1 MIKIERIEFSNYRQY
16 KHVTIDFKNND
27 DCNIHILKAKNGTGK
42 TTFLNGVLWCLYEK
56 EYYISDNSKALPV
69 VNKNAIDSAN
79 PGDVVETKIKLTI
92 SDDDKK
98 QIIFERS
105 LKFSITINPLDDKD
119 YKRAIKTTPTAILK
133 VSEIPMDN
141 PSNAI
146 VYESDE
152 ETKSFVKQYFDEDI
166 YTYYFFDGENLKNYF
181 DSANSEKVKKSIYT
195 LSQVN
200 LLKDAAQKTETM
212 STDKSREL
220 TKKSGQNDVTI
231 YDKIDKLE
239 DENERYEEENKTLR
253 AEIPVIELR
262 INSINDQ
269 LNGYKPIQDKQSR
282 REELDRKYKRL
293 KFEQEEFISKKK
305 EFIRTYL
312 MLFNLYP
319 RIKSTLDMI
328 KYKEEHGELPPRI
341 DKKQIEELIN
351 NHDANC
357 PMCDGEINDHAIRH
371 MQELLEELEVS
382 SQASNYLSSIK
393 GGLENAIAK
402 CKKYPKERKAI
413 IDNEKYYIEELE
425 KTEAELNT
433 ISQYMSKY
441 IDEGNGLFDVPRLEK
456 DRNDAKNELTNKQ
469 HRLWNNENLIKMNND
484 KLEDMRKEVKE
495 MEKNAG
501 EKLLL
506 QKQVSVYRSLASA
519 FNEVKKN
526 LMDEIKVEIQRNT
539 WESFKNMIWKK
550 NTFFKLEIDDSYQ
563 MSVLDYSMN
572 ECIGSISA
580 TEKMALAYAFTLA
593 VHETSGRN
601 CPLVVDSP
609 LGRVSDDNRI
619 NMATELLKI
628 SKNKQIIML
637 FTPDEY
643 SKEVA
648 DIFDGVV
655 SSKRDL
661 SLSNDES
668 EIKGLVD

>member
-1 MIKIERIEFSNYRQY
+1 MIKIEKIEFSNYRQY
-16 KHVTIDFKNND
+16 KHITIDFKNND

-42 TTFLNGVLWCLYEK
+42 TTFLNGILWCLYEK
-56 EYYISDNSKALPV
+56 EYYISDKSKALPV
-69 VNKNAIDSAN
+69 VNKNAIDGAN

-98 QIIFERS
+98 QFIFERS

-119 YKRAIKTTPTAILK
+119 YKRAIKTTPTSILK

-200 LLKDAAQKTETM
+200 LLKDAAQKTENM
-212 STDKSREL
+212 SIDKSRDL
-220 TKKSGQNDVTI
+220 TKKSGKSDITI

-239 DENERYEEENKTLR
+239 DENKRYEEENKTLK

-269 LNGYKPIQDKQSR
+269 LNGYKPIQDKQLR
-282 REELDRKYKRL
+282 RDELDKKYKRL

-312 MLFNLYP
+312 ILFNLYL

-413 IDNEKYYIEELE
+413 IDNEKYYVEELE

-456 DRNDAKNELTNKQ
+456 DRRDANEELTNKQ
-469 HRLWNNENLIKMNND
+469 HRLWNNENLIKMNNE
-484 KLEDMRKEVKE
+484 KLETMRKEVKE

-501 EKLLL
+501 EKLFL

-550 NTFFKLEIDDSYQ
+550 NTFFKLEIDDLYQ

-643 SKEVA
+643 SREVA

-661 SLSNDES
+661 SLSEDES
-668 EIKGLVD
+668 EIKGLED